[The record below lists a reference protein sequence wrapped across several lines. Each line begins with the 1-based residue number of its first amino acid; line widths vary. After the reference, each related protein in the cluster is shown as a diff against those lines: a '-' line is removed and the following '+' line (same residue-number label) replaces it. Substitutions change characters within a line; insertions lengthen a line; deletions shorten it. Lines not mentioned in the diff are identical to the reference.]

1 MSMDTSKARP
11 EVGSFL
17 YTSWGYDQTNITFYR
32 VVGFTPSGK
41 SLKVVEV
48 MTYREPMGSQERVTP
63 SDTPTVYRRW
73 NADHSDMVETV
84 AQPFNVLW
92 KPDRGYTTIAG
103 HGAWKW
109 DGRPEYA
116 TAPGWGH

>member
-1 MSMDTSKARP
+1 MGLNTSRRP
-11 EVGSFL
+11 VVGDFV
-17 YTSWGYDQTNITFYR
+17 YTSWGYDQTNVTFYH

-48 MTYREPMGSQERVTP
+48 MTHREPMGSQERVTP
-63 SDTPTVYRRW
+63 STEPTVYRRW
-73 NADHSDMVETV
+73 NADYSDMVETTAV
-84 AQPFNVLW
+84 PFNLLW
-92 KPDRGYTTIAG
+92 RDDRGYASIAG
-103 HGAWKW
+103 HGAFLW